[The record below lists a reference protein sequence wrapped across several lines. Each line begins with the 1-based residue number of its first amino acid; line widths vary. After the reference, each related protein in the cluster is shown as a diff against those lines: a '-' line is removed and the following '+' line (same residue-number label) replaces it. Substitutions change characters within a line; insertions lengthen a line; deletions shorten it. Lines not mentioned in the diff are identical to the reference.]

1 MLLLSKVMFWLSSS
15 LCILIYLDGFSCFHQ
30 NYKTY
35 KTCTHLYV
43 LWKEKNSNGLLGLS
57 LWNHIIHNPLDMN
70 FISLLNTIEE
80 CLMAPHI
87 AFAILKL
94 KGYNEYGIHVEAL

>member
-1 MLLLSKVMFWLSSS
+1 
-15 LCILIYLDGFSCFHQ
+15 
-30 NYKTY
+30 
-35 KTCTHLYV
+35 
-43 LWKEKNSNGLLGLS
+43 
-57 LWNHIIHNPLDMN
+57 MN